1 MVGIKVWTYN
11 LMTLRMCRFVSANS
25 SYYNFKLLMFPCL
38 IAKKEDVAKLTS
50 KKEECK
56 KRLKKST
63 RQSIYNI
70 LKINELKC

>member
-38 IAKKEDVAKLTS
+38 IAKKEDVAKLTPKNKVNNTDKTVNN
-50 KKEECK
+50 KKCIL
-56 KRLKKST
+56 LK
-63 RQSIYNI
+63 Y
-70 LKINELKC
+70 